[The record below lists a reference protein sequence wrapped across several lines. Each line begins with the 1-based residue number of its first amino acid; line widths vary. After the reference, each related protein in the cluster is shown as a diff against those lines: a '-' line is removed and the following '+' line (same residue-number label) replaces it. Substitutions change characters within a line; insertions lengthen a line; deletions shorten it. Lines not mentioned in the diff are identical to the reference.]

1 MTGQLSL
8 RQRMLGDDAVASCLA
23 TRRELQRFLDGE
35 TDPAATAR
43 VARHLDACRACGLQ
57 ARTYRD
63 IKASLRSGGTPPP
76 ADALDRLAAFTAT
89 MTPPTP

>member
-1 MTGQLSL
+1 MTGHLSL

-35 TDPAATAR
+35 TDPAPTAR

-57 ARTYRD
+57 ARPTATSRPVC
-63 IKASLRSGGTPPP
+63 AAAGLPHLQAPSTGWPPSPPP
-76 ADALDRLAAFTAT
+76 
-89 MTPPTP
+89 